1 MKASNGG
8 HLESRRRSPDR
19 TFDLTPELDEAN
31 IRILEEL
38 ERQPRLSMSE
48 LGRRIGMSA
57 PAVTER
63 VQRME
68 DAGVIAGYRLDV
80 DPRALGRAITAYV
93 RVRPTAGQLSRIAD
107 LARRTPAVVE
117 CHRITGDDCFI
128 MRMHVR
134 DLADLESVLDEFI
147 RYGQTNTAI
156 VQSSPVPARSL
167 PLREP

>member
-1 MKASNGG
+1 MKASNGDR
-8 HLESRRRSPDR
+8 LESRRRMAER

-31 IRILEEL
+31 VRILEEL

-68 DAGVIAGYRLDV
+68 DAGVIAGYRLEV
-80 DPRALGRAITAYV
+80 DPRALGRTITAYV
-93 RVRPTAGQLSRIAD
+93 RVRPTAGQLRRIAE

-134 DLADLESVLDEFI
+134 DLADLEKVLDEFI
-147 RYGQTNTAI
+147 PYGQTNTAI
-156 VQSSPVPARSL
+156 VQSSPVPAREL